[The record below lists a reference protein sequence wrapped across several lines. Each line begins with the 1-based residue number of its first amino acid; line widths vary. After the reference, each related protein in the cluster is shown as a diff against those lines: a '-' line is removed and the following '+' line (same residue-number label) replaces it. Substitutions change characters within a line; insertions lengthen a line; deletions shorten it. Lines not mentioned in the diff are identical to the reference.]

1 MTVKSL
7 RLPKCHWTVKHLW
20 KSRSFGGFVKIISR
34 NKRFSVAA
42 FQWGVVSVT
51 RGQYIRTHT
60 VRVKGKN
67 LNPVTRPYKH
77 KQLSLQPASELKAH
91 THIHTCTFSP
101 PFVSSTTA
109 VVLLLSDVVCLT
121 SCNYAFSSP
130 SFPQALPF
138 YFLTVLS
145 LLLLPCLFSLLLLC
159 FSPSLFLFSL
169 PLLFNFHISIFSWT
183 FILRPV

>member
-1 MTVKSL
+1 MSL
-7 RLPKCHWTVKHLW
+7 NGQTSPLEIMQLQRF
-20 KSRSFGGFVKIISR
+20 RKIISR
-34 NKRFSVAA
+34 NKRFLVAA

-51 RGQYIRTHT
+51 RGQYTRTHT

-67 LNPVTRPYKH
+67 LNAVTRPYKH

-121 SCNYAFSSP
+121 SCNYVFFFTIIPSDFAFLFS
-130 SFPQALPF
+130 
-138 YFLTVLS
+138 YCTLS
-145 LLLLPCLFSLLLLC
+145 LSCSYLVSLLLLC

-169 PLLFNFHISIFSWT
+169 PLLFNFHTSIFAWT